1 MSEKQRSD
9 SKYWYLGIDL
19 GTSSCKTVIIDDY
32 ADVLGFGASEYVA
45 SDTRTTWQ
53 EQDPNSILEGMI
65 RAVRAAT
72 ADAGD
77 LSAPCG
83 GLSLGGALHSM
94 MALDDAGEPL
104 TGVMTWA
111 DGRAVEQAQKLRDRA
126 ETADLYEQTGCPIHG
141 MYPLYKIIWLREK
154 RPDIFQ
160 RAARFVSA
168 KEYIFAQMTGQDW
181 IDPSLAAGS
190 GLLNTHTLRW
200 HLPALELAGIEPEQL
215 SSLHPPTEAHQG
227 LEPSLAKRMGIP
239 ADTPVVLGSSDAT
252 NSNLGAGAVQSHQAT
267 LNVGSSGAYRF
278 IAPKPILDPKE
289 RSWCYAIDENHWL
302 VGGAINN
309 AGLALSWWRDALNAI
324 LPDEDQVSFGDLIE
338 KAEEVD
344 AGADGLLCL
353 PFLAGERSPYWNLNA
368 RASFFGLTLEHDARH
383 MARALLEGVG
393 FSVRSLDEV
402 LVEQG
407 AEIDEVRASG
417 GFTKSIFWME
427 MISSTLKRALTVP
440 AWGETSSLGAAF
452 WPLLA
457 AGVINQLEDLGDL
470 VQLDQTCQP
479 SRRDAAIYDQ
489 LYPFYRDLYTTL
501 ESSFDHI
508 ADFQRRSAKT
518 S

>member
-1 MSEKQRSD
+1 MMMKKKPISEP
-9 SKYWYLGIDL
+9 WYLGVDL
-19 GTSSCKTVIIDDY
+19 GTSSCKTVIIDRH
-32 ADVLGFGASEYVA
+32 AHVLGCGVSSYAA
-45 SDTRTTWQ
+45 RDTRSAWQ
-53 EQDPNSILEGMI
+53 EQNPKSILEGMI
-65 RAVRAAT
+65 QAVRAAV
-72 ADAGD
+72 ADAEN

-83 GLSLGGALHSM
+83 GLSLGGALHSV

-111 DGRAVEQAQKLRDRA
+111 DGRAVEQAQRLRGRP
-126 ETADLYEQTGCPIHG
+126 ETADLYAQTGCPIHG

-200 HLPALELAGIEPEQL
+200 HLPALELAEVDPDQL
-215 SSLHPPTEAHQG
+215 SRLHPPTEAHQG
-227 LEPSLAKRMGIP
+227 LKSSLAAQMDIP

-252 NSNLGAGAVQSHQAT
+252 NSNLGAGAVRPHQAT

-278 IAPKPILDPKE
+278 IAPEPILDPKA

-324 LPDEDQVSFGDLIE
+324 MPDDGQVSFSGLIE
-338 KAEEVD
+338 KAKEVE
-344 AGADGLLCL
+344 AGAEGLLCL

-368 RASFFGLTLEHDARH
+368 RGSFFGLTLEHDARH

-407 AEIDEVRASG
+407 AKIEEVRASG
-417 GFTKSIFWME
+417 GFTKSNFWIE
-427 MISSTLKRALTVP
+427 MISSALKRALTVP

-457 AGVINQLEDLGDL
+457 AGVVGQLEDLGSL
-470 VQLDQTCQP
+470 VKLDQTCQP
-479 SRRDAAIYDQ
+479 NHQDAAIYDQ
-489 LYPFYRDLYTTL
+489 LYPLYRDLYTTL
-501 ESSFDHI
+501 ESSFEHI
-508 ADFQRRSAKT
+508 ADLQRQSAK
-518 S
+518 SS

>member
-1 MSEKQRSD
+1 MTKKKSFSEP
-9 SKYWYLGIDL
+9 WYLGVDL
-19 GTSSCKTVIIDDY
+19 GTSSCKTVIID
-32 ADVLGFGASEYVA
+32 AHAHVLGFGASEYAA
-45 SDTRTTWQ
+45 SDTKSTWQ
-53 EQDPNSILEGMI
+53 EQDPLAILEGMI
-65 RAVRAAT
+65 RAVQAAT
-72 ADAGD
+72 TDAGD

-83 GLSLGGALHSM
+83 GLSLGGALHSVM
-94 MALDDAGEPL
+94 SLDDAGEPL

-111 DGRAVEQAQKLRDRA
+111 DGRAVEQAQRLRGRP
-126 ETADLYEQTGCPIHG
+126 ETADLYAKTGCPIHG

-160 RAARFVSA
+160 QAARFVSA

-190 GLLNTHTLRW
+190 GLLNTHTLSW
-200 HLPALELAGIEPEQL
+200 HLPALELAEVNPDQL
-215 SSLHPPTEAHQG
+215 SRLHPPTEAHQG
-227 LEPSLAKRMGIP
+227 LEPSLADRMGIP

-252 NSNLGAGAVQSHQAT
+252 NSNLGAGAVRPHQAT

-278 IAPKPILDPKE
+278 IAPEPILDPKA

-309 AGLALSWWRDALNAI
+309 AGLALSWWRDALNKIMAN
-324 LPDEDQVSFGDLIE
+324 DGQVSFGALIE
-338 KAEEVD
+338 KAEEVE
-344 AGADGLLCL
+344 AGAKGLLCL

-368 RASFFGLTLEHDARH
+368 RGSFFGLTLEHDARH

-407 AEIDEVRASG
+407 AKIEEVRASG
-417 GFTKSIFWME
+417 GFTKSNFWME
-427 MISSTLKRALTVP
+427 MISSALKRELTVP

-457 AGVINQLEDLGDL
+457 AGVVDQLEDLGSL
-470 VQLDQTCQP
+470 VKLDQTCRP
-479 SRRDAAIYDQ
+479 NRRDAAIYDQ
-489 LYPFYRDLYTTL
+489 LYPLYRDLYTTL
-501 ESSFDHI
+501 ESSFDRI
-508 ADFQRRSAKT
+508 ADLQRQSAKR

>member
-1 MSEKQRSD
+1 MSKKQKSS
-9 SKYWYLGIDL
+9 SKYWYLGVDL

-45 SDTRTTWQ
+45 SDTKSTWQ

-72 ADAGD
+72 ADASD
-77 LSAPCG
+77 LSAPCA
-83 GLSLGGALHSM
+83 GLSLGGALHSL

-111 DGRAVEQAQKLRDRA
+111 DGRAVKQAQKLRGRP
-126 ETADLYEQTGCPIHG
+126 ETADLYAQTGCPIHG

-154 RPDIFQ
+154 RRDIFEQ
-160 RAARFVSA
+160 TARFVSA
-168 KEYIFAQMTGQDW
+168 KEYIFTQMTGQDW

-190 GLLNTHTLRW
+190 GLLNTHTLNW
-200 HLPALELAGIEPEQL
+200 HSSALELAGIDPEQL
-215 SSLHPPTEAHQG
+215 SGLRPPTEAHQG
-227 LEPSLAKRMGIP
+227 LAPSLAAQMGIP

-252 NSNLGAGAVQSHQAT
+252 NSNLGAGAVQPHQAT

-278 IAPKPILDPKE
+278 IAPEPILDPKA

-309 AGLALSWWRDALNAI
+309 AGLALSWWRDAVNAI
-324 LPDEDQVSFGDLIE
+324 IPDDGQVSFGDLIK
-338 KAEEVD
+338 KAEEVQP
-344 AGADGLLCL
+344 GADGLLCL

-368 RASFFGLTLEHDARH
+368 RGSFVGLTLEHDARH

-393 FSVRSLDEV
+393 FSVRSLDEI

-417 GFTKSIFWME
+417 GFTKSDFWME
-427 MISSTLKRALTVP
+427 MISSALKRALTVP

-457 AGVINQLEDLGDL
+457 AGAVDQLEDLGDL
-470 VQLDQTCQP
+470 VKLDQTCKPNQ
-479 SRRDAAIYDQ
+479 RDAAIYDQ

-501 ESSFDHI
+501 ESSFDRI
-508 ADFQRRSAKT
+508 ADLQRQSAK
-518 S
+518 SS

>member
-1 MSEKQRSD
+1 MSEKQRSA
-9 SKYWYLGIDL
+9 SKYWYLGVDL

-32 ADVLGFGASEYVA
+32 ADVLGFGASEYAA
-45 SDTRTTWQ
+45 SDTRTAWQ
-53 EQDPNSILEGMI
+53 EQDSKSILEGMI
-65 RAVRAAT
+65 RAVRAAL

-77 LSAPCG
+77 LSAPCA

-111 DGRAVEQAQKLRDRA
+111 DGRAVEQAQKLRGRA

-154 RPDIFQ
+154 RRDVFEQ
-160 RAARFVSA
+160 TARFVSA
-168 KEYIFAQMTGQDW
+168 KEYIFAQMTGQYW

-190 GLLNTHTLRW
+190 GLLNTHTLNW
-200 HLPALELAGIEPEQL
+200 HAPALELAGIEPEQL

-227 LEPSLAKRMGIP
+227 LAPSLAARMGIP

-252 NSNLGAGAVQSHQAT
+252 NSNLGAGAVQPHQAT

-278 IAPKPILDPKE
+278 IAPKPILDPKA

-324 LPDEDQVSFGDLIE
+324 IPDDGQVSFSNLIE
-338 KAEEVD
+338 KAEEVQ

-393 FSVRSLDEV
+393 FSIRSLDEA

-407 AEIDEVRASG
+407 AQIDEVRASG
-417 GFTKSIFWME
+417 GFTKSDFWME
-427 MISSTLKRALTVP
+427 MISSALKRALTVP

-457 AGVINQLEDLGDL
+457 GGAVDNLEDLGDL
-470 VQLDQTCQP
+470 VKLDRTCQP
-479 SRRDAAIYDQ
+479 NQRDAAIYDQ
-489 LYPFYRDLYTTL
+489 RYPFYRDLYTTL
-501 ESSFDHI
+501 ESSFDRI
-508 ADFQRRSAKT
+508 ADLQRHSAK
-518 S
+518 SS

>member
-1 MSEKQRSD
+1 
-9 SKYWYLGIDL
+9 
-19 GTSSCKTVIIDDY
+19 
-32 ADVLGFGASEYVA
+32 
-45 SDTRTTWQ
+45 
-53 EQDPNSILEGMI
+53 
-65 RAVRAAT
+65 
-72 ADAGD
+72 
-77 LSAPCG
+77 
-83 GLSLGGALHSM
+83 

-111 DGRAVEQAQKLRDRA
+111 DGRAVEQAQKLRGRP
-126 ETADLYEQTGCPIHG
+126 ETDDLYAQTGCPIHG

-154 RPDIFQ
+154 RPDIFKKT
-160 RAARFVSA
+160 ARFVSA
-168 KEYIFAQMTGQDW
+168 KEYIFAQMTGQYW
-181 IDPSLAAGS
+181 IDSSLAAGS

-200 HLPALELAGIEPEQL
+200 HPPALELAGIDPEQL

-227 LEPSLAKRMGIP
+227 LAPSLAARMGIP

-252 NSNLGAGAVQSHQAT
+252 NSNLGAGAVQPHQAT

-278 IAPKPILDPKE
+278 IAPKPILDPKA

-302 VGGAINN
+302 IGGAINN

-324 LPDEDQVSFGDLIE
+324 TPDDGQVSFGDLIE
-338 KAEEVD
+338 KAKEVS

-368 RASFFGLTLEHDARH
+368 RGSFFGLTLEHDARH

-393 FSVRSLDEV
+393 FSIRSLDEV

-417 GFTKSIFWME
+417 GFTKSDFWME
-427 MISSTLKRALTVP
+427 MISSALKRALTVP

-457 AGVINQLEDLGDL
+457 TGALDHLEDLGAL
-470 VQLDQTCQP
+470 VKLDRTCQP
-479 SRRDAAIYDQ
+479 NQRDAAIYDQ
-489 LYPFYRDLYTTL
+489 LYPLYRDLYATL
-501 ESSFDHI
+501 ESSFDRI
-508 ADFQRRSAKT
+508 ADLQRQSAKKNQR
-518 S
+518 